1 MGRKQKKNGS
11 GAVSFSRLKALLLA
25 GTVLAAIK
33 VIFVDYAL
41 DEEYQVVM
49 AYRRLAGD
57 YLFDAMWEPH
67 QTSAFACVWLM
78 RLFLAVTGS
87 TTGVVLFL
95 RVCTTLVQSV
105 LARWLYRVCCHYTRR
120 EYAFLLGLSYFNIIP
135 KLIQIPEFSNLQLWF
150 FTVIVLSL
158 MQYYETDKDNVI
170 GDNIKQKLWLILAG
184 TGMAFEVLSYPSCL
198 VLFPFF
204 LICIFVQ
211 SKRKKDASGAA
222 GGSWRALKD
231 CLIFSGV
238 CGVDALIWLGYVLHH
253 ISLSTFLRNVGYV
266 LAFDLTH
273 DISLTSKLKFDLLP
287 DNIRPLLLPLS
298 VTVFFS
304 LFLWIVLSFIRMRKE
319 QEGLKRSVLAVIMV
333 LVAEVVQVFYW
344 VVLKSGYEKPL
355 IHLLVLMLAAIL
367 VWRLADSRKKV
378 FLIGLIGSVI
388 TIVTV
393 IYMSDLSAW
402 YAIPHGMLGSLFA
415 VLILIYALDSELGE
429 RSAGWAQILLVSLVV
444 VSIFGKGFT
453 LRDGRT
459 DTNSVLGIRGIV
471 SEGPTAGIFMN
482 YMQAYITNSTY
493 EEFEQLVEE
502 GTNCL
507 IVTNMV
513 GTAGTSPYLFRDSS
527 VCHFSI
533 IDPTSYD
540 EKLLTYW
547 SLYPDKQ
554 PDVIVVDCWYG
565 QLIENKDSWIIQYI
579 ESDFNYSR
587 TVDGKYLRYYFR

>member
-1 MGRKQKKNGS
+1 MGRKKKKSSS
-11 GAVSFSRLKALLLA
+11 GTLGFRQLKALLLV
-25 GTVLAAIK
+25 GTVLAALK
-33 VIFVDYAL
+33 VIFVDYTL

-95 RVCTTLVQSV
+95 RVCTTIIQIV

-120 EYAFLLGLSYFNIIP
+120 EYAFLLGLGYFNIIP
-135 KLIQIPEFSNLQLWF
+135 KIIQIPEFSNLQVWF

-158 MQYYETDKDNVI
+158 MQYYEKDKDTVKVSK
-170 GDNIKQKLWLILAG
+170 IKQKLWLILAG

-198 VLFPFF
+198 ILFPFF

-211 SKRKKDASGAA
+211 SKGKKDVSGASG
-222 GGSWRALKD
+222 GSRRALKD

-238 CGVDALIWLGYVLHH
+238 CGIDALVWLGYVLQHV
-253 ISLSTFLRNVGYV
+253 SLSTFLRNVGYV

-273 DISLTSKLKFDLLP
+273 DISLTAKLTLVSLTG
-287 DNIRPLLLPLS
+287 NIRSFLLPLS
-298 VTVFFS
+298 VTVFFG
-304 LFLWIVLSFIRMRKE
+304 LLVWIVLYFVRMRKR
-319 QEGLKRSVLAVIMV
+319 QEGLKRSVLAVLLV
-333 LVAEVVQVFYW
+333 LVAEIVQVFYW
-344 VVLKSGYEKPL
+344 VVLKSGYETPL
-355 IHLLVLMLAAIL
+355 IHLLVLMLAATL

-378 FLIGLIGSVI
+378 FCIGLIGSVI

-415 VLILIYALDSELGE
+415 ALILIYALESELGE
-429 RSAGWAQILLVSLVV
+429 RSSSWTQILLVSLVV

-453 LRDGRT
+453 LRNGT
-459 DTNSVLGIRGIV
+459 TETNSVLGIRGVV
-471 SEGPTAGIFMN
+471 SEGPTTGIFMN

-493 EEFEQLVEE
+493 EEFEQFVEE
-502 GTNCL
+502 GANCL

-513 GTAGTSPYLFRDSS
+513 GTAGTSPYLFRNSN
-527 VCHFSI
+527 VCHFSV

-547 SLYPDKQ
+547 SLYPDKR

-565 QLIENKDSWIIQYI
+565 QLIENEDSWIMQYI

-587 TVDGKYLRYYFR
+587 TEDGKYLRYYFR